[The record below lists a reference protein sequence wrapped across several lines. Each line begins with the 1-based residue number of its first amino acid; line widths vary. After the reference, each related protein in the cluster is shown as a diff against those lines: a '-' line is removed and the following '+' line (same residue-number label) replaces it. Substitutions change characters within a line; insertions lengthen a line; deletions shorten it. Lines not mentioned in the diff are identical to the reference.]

1 MTLSDRSLGWFRH
14 LDRTLRAGD
23 GPEPADPTAIAFA
36 LGLLARRTPAWTER
50 SVALLDLLIARH
62 RTRSGDDPAA
72 APTGLVLLGV
82 RSLLDGPSDALADQP
97 GDGPDSGDDDGA
109 GAVTGDGVP
118 ATHTGLALHVA
129 GTWPGGSGSA
139 DADPAAIGQRVLAGL
154 GLLLHDRRHGTDL
167 HARTFLPWWER
178 AGRAA
183 LAAGPASDAAVL
195 AHLAPQVPD
204 EARTSFDT
212 LAASTTPAPPDARTT
227 GFTLL
232 LAREWERSDLAAAT
246 AAVAEAHFEAVT
258 DPERGEFHRAV
269 GAGNAPGSDAAL
281 AAADVAG
288 PGRWAAL
295 FERAPTAFGYLV
307 DVDFP
312 AVALRRAE
320 WTRDCLVLRID
331 VVQPE
336 PGRTTSFRLVDTE
349 PRIWCMT
356 GIDRVST
363 EVTGHGV
370 IVRIPMNG
378 GDLEFTPGSY

>member
-1 MTLSDRSLGWFRH
+1 VTLSDRSLGWFRH

-23 GPEPADPTAIAFA
+23 GRVPADPTAIAFA

-62 RTRSGDDPAA
+62 RTRSGDDTAA

-82 RSLLDGPSDALADQP
+82 RALLDGPSDA
-97 GDGPDSGDDDGA
+97 GDGRTATGDGA
-109 GAVTGDGVP
+109 GPVTDDEVP
-118 ATHTGLALHVA
+118 ATHTDLALHVA
-129 GTWPGGSGSA
+129 GTWPGGGGSDAA
-139 DADPAAIGQRVLAGL
+139 DAVPLDRRVLAGL
-154 GLLLHDRRHGTDL
+154 GLLLHDRRHGSDL

-178 AGRAA
+178 TGRAA
-183 LAAGPASDAAVL
+183 LAAGPAPDPALV

-204 EARTSFDT
+204 EARALFDT
-212 LAASTTPAPPDARTT
+212 VTGPGATPPPDACAT

-246 AAVAEAHFEAVT
+246 AARAEARFAPVT
-258 DPERGEFHRAV
+258 DPERGEFHRAGDP
-269 GAGNAPGSDAAL
+269 GAAPGGDAAL
-281 AAADVAG
+281 AAADAAG

-295 FERAPTAFGYLV
+295 FERQPPAFGYLV

-370 IVRIPMNG
+370 IVRIPMTG
-378 GDLEFTPGSY
+378 GELEFTPGSY